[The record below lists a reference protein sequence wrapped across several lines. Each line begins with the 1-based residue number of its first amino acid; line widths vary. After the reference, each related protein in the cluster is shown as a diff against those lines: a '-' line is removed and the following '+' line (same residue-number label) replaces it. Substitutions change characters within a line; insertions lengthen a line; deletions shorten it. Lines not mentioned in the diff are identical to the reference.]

1 MPTIFARHRVTDYE
15 AWRPI
20 YDDDVERR
28 NAAGLREVGVYSDPN
43 DPNVIL
49 IVFDADSTDG
59 FIEMLGSEGLRAKM
73 EEAGVVGAPQTWVGD
88 KLD

>member
-28 NAAGLREVGVYSDPN
+28 DAAGLREVGVYTDPDDPN
-43 DPNVIL
+43 TVVI
-49 IVFDADSTDG
+49 IFDADSTDG
-59 FIEMLGSEGLRAKM
+59 FFEMLGSEDLRAKM
-73 EEAGVVGAPQTWVGD
+73 EEAGVVGAPETWIGE
-88 KLD
+88 KQ